1 MIGIKSDPD
10 TPEAVVVCIFGQVKV
25 LFGSVDEG
33 VGSGVVVTLWR
44 GPQVN
49 FGVVVGI
56 VGVVALAF
64 VVAFVG
70 PVVVTL

>member
-10 TPEAVVVCIFGQVKV
+10 IPVAVVVCIFGQVKV

-33 VGSGVVVTLWR
+33 VGSGVVALWR
-44 GPQVN
+44 GSQVN

>member
-1 MIGIKSDPD
+1 MIGIKSDPVI
-10 TPEAVVVCIFGQVKV
+10 PEAVVVCIFGQVKV

-33 VGSGVVVTLWR
+33 VGSGVVALWR
-44 GPQVN
+44 GSQVN